1 MVQLKEKDKFL
12 EIYNTPRLNKEEM
25 KNMNRLISSTE
36 IKSVTTTMPKKQCV
50 EPDGFTGEFYQTPA
64 EELTPFF
71 LKPFQKFAE

>member
-1 MVQLKEKDKFL
+1 
-12 EIYNTPRLNKEEM
+12 M